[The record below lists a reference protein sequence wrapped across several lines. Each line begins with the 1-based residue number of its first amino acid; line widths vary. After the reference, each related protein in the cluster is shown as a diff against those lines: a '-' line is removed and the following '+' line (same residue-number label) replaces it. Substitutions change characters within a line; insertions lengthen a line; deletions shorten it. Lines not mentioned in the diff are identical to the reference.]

1 LGRRLLRVFLAAP
14 FRSLQKAHELKKLA
28 IVGSGANT
36 RDAAPWDDL
45 SYQIWVF
52 NEAGSAPW
60 CKRWDAVFQ
69 MHKPDIYRGHNTKD
83 PRHWEWLQQ
92 SHGKP
97 IYMQEVDPLVPD
109 SVRFPIEEARALT
122 GFNYFAA
129 TFAYMAALAKLQG
142 YEQVDIHG
150 IELSFTEYQYQAE
163 CWRFW
168 VGYLMGCMKVNVYSG
183 LKLFE
188 APMYGYEGSFSF
200 GKEFFE
206 KRVAVLTQD
215 FLLAQ
220 ADAQHKKRA
229 VDNAIDKK
237 QFFLLAGLVSAYQV
251 AVQNCGTVAGALAE
265 AERYVTFGD
274 RSADRGGFEFAAA
287 KSQRDGEERR
297 IQMFTKVGLIEYLG
311 NVYKQLASPLAAAN
325 FKAHIEEYG
334 RLSEEYGAH
343 LGMYQENISYIQK
356 YDAMVQANGG
366 LKQSQRS
373 EAAESV

>member
-1 LGRRLLRVFLAAP
+1 M
-14 FRSLQKAHELKKLA
+14 KKLA

-45 SYQIWVF
+45 SFDIWVF
-52 NEAGSAPW
+52 NEAGSASW

-109 SVRFPIEEARALT
+109 CVTYPLEDAINLSGEKYL
-122 GFNYFAA
+122 AA
-129 TFAYMAALAKLQG
+129 TIAQAIALAVLRG
-142 YEQVDIHG
+142 YQYIRFDG
-150 IELSFTEYQYQAE
+150 IELSHSEYEYQAE
-163 CWRFW
+163 CIRFW
-168 VGYLMGCMKVNVYSG
+168 IGFLKGRLGKNNVDATCC
-183 LKLFE
+183 KHLFE
-188 APMYGYEGSFSF
+188 APLYGYEGSFSF

-265 AERYVTFGD
+265 AERYVAFGD

-325 FKAHIEEYG
+325 FRAHIEEYG